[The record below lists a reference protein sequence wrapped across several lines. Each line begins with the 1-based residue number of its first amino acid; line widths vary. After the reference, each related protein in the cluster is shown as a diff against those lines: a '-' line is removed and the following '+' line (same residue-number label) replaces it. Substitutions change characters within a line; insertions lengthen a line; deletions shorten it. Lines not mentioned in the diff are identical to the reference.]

1 MSTTLHIHQIIL
13 KQNKNKGNKKSAVDS
28 KEKHH
33 LTWWEFDA
41 CRTTLKCN
49 HSELKALKREIERLS
64 EPPKNSN
71 TILVYEMSVFTKYQQ
86 EEWNVTP
93 DFIRRCYA
101 LIETLNNKGS

>member
-1 MSTTLHIHQIIL
+1 MSTTFHIHQIIS
-13 KQNKNKGNKKSAVDS
+13 KQNKNKGNKKSVVNS

-33 LTWWEFDA
+33 LTWWEFYA

-71 TILVYEMSVFTKYQQ
+71 IIIVSEMSMFTKYQQ
-86 EEWNVTP
+86 EECNVT
-93 DFIRRCYA
+93 
-101 LIETLNNKGS
+101 LISLGADMP